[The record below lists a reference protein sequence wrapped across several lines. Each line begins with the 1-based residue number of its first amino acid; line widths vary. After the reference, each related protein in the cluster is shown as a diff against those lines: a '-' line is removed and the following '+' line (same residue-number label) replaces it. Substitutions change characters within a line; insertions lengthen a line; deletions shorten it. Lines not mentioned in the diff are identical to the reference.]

1 MLSYLI
7 VCPLMFLAGLVDSI
21 AGGGGLISLPA
32 FLLAGVP
39 AHTALGTNNMASA
52 MGTTVSTGRFLKN
65 GSGSNHQ
72 EWRHSPLPDSR
83 AWSPQWLFLFFC
95 GLPIIPEADP
105 ADPPPM
111 SASTPTHAA
120 RRCSLHSGFR
130 QSVLCHIL
138 SKINVRSFVSM
149 YPHDHCAVPA
159 GTRVTQQKGRAIQ
172 NNRSPDE
179 NFMLGG
185 LAVNCEALRRPVR
198 APPS

>member
-1 MLSYLI
+1 M
-7 VCPLMFLAGLVDSI
+7 
-21 AGGGGLISLPA
+21 
-32 FLLAGVP
+32 
-39 AHTALGTNNMASA
+39 
-52 MGTTVSTGRFLKN
+52 VSTMAFHLLR
-65 GSGSNHQ
+65 
-72 EWRHSPLPDSR
+72 
-83 AWSPQWLFLFFC
+83 
-95 GLPIIPEADP
+95 GLQPIPRLIRR
-105 ADPPPM
+105 
-111 SASTPTHAA
+111 THHLCQHHHLTHAA

-198 APPS
+198 APSGHQAAFEQPSAAGRGIHPSAHIFSQASAFSHASLTDKSRGSAHALLLPPPNQRYSISSRLGPVEIM